1 VVQVIVAD
9 VPLTLVAVTA
19 EITGAAAV
27 VAAVPVV
34 VKL

>member
-9 VPLTLVAVTA
+9 VLVMLAAVTA
-19 EITGAAAV
+19 EITGAGDE
-27 VAAVPVV
+27 AVPVV